1 MKSLNPFLISCANVY
16 TIWINDLNMKDEN
29 YKINRRI
36 CRKIPDPESEEQLCI
51 EDCKRTNHKEKKIV
65 I

>member
-1 MKSLNPFLISCANVY
+1 
-16 TIWINDLNMKDEN
+16 MKDEN

-36 CRKIPDPESEEQLCI
+36 CRKIPDPESEEIPESEEQLCI